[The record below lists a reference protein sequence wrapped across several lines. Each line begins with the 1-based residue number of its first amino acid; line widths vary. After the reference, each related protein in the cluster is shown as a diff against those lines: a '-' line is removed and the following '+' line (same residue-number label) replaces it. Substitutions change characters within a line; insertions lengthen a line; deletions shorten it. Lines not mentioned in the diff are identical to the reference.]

1 MPNKVIGTPTINDLA
16 FFNAVQQQKNVT
28 NGLKSGTMPCLP
40 GQNGYADTAPAV
52 NIVDGTQYQGAN
64 LLLLKEHQRRNGFPT
79 AEYVSEEQIGKARL
93 DRPTISVKQGEEG
106 ISIFFNTK
114 DESTGGNDWE
124 NKYARLFNVAQTNN
138 PWELKAWA
146 NEQKQEKIE
155 FMQKATE
162 TKQKS
167 GPEIVCSS
175 SDPAK
180 YLGQYFAAVTMGRPF
195 KASPEQAAQFAQKME
210 TSLMQKSE
218 KGHINPFQLSKI
230 SNEASL
236 YCKDYMAELKIQDRR
251 MNLEHKMEHT
261 QTHSRSR

>member
-1 MPNKVIGTPTINDLA
+1 MPNQVIGSPTVNDLA
-16 FFNAVQQQKNVT
+16 FLNAARQQKAVVGSIKNW
-28 NGLKSGTMPCLP
+28 TMPCLP
-40 GQNGYADTAPAV
+40 NSSGYADTAPAV

-64 LLLLKEHQRRNGFPT
+64 LLILKEHQKRNCFTT
-79 AEYVSEEQIGKARL
+79 AEYISEEQVNKARL
-93 DRPTISVKQGEEG
+93 DRPRISIKQGEEG

-114 DESTGGNDWE
+114 DESSGGGWE
-124 NKYARLFNVAQTNN
+124 SKYVRLFNVAQASN
-138 PWELKAWA
+138 PWEVKAWA
-146 NEQKQEKIE
+146 NEQRQEKIE
-155 FMQKATE
+155 FLQKAPE
-162 TKQKS
+162 AKQKQ

-195 KASPEQAAQFAQKME
+195 KASTEMAVQFAQKME
-210 TSLMQKSE
+210 ASLTQTIG

-251 MNLEHKMEHT
+251 MSLEHKVEHT
-261 QTHSRSR
+261 QTHGLKR

>member
-1 MPNKVIGTPTINDLA
+1 MPNQAIGSPTINELA
-16 FFNAVQQQKNVT
+16 FLNAAKQQKAVV
-28 NGLKSGTMPCLP
+28 GSIRSGTMPCLP
-40 GQNGYADTAPAV
+40 DASGYADTAPAV
-52 NIVDGTQYQGAN
+52 NIVDGKQYSGSA
-64 LLLLKEHQRRNGFPT
+64 LLLLKKHQKDNRFPT
-79 AEYVSEEQIGKARL
+79 AEYISDEQIAKAKL
-93 DRPTISVKQGEEG
+93 DRPLISIKQGEEG

-114 DESTGGNDWE
+114 DESSGGDWE
-124 NKYARLFNVAQTNN
+124 NKYVRLFNVAQTNN
-138 PWELKAWA
+138 PWEVKAWA
-146 NEQKQEKIE
+146 NEQRQEKIE
-155 FMQKATE
+155 FSQKALE

-175 SDPAK
+175 SDPVK

-195 KASPEQAAQFAQKME
+195 KASPEQAAQFAYKME
-210 TSLMQKSE
+210 TSLTQKTE
-218 KGHINPFQLSKI
+218 NGHINPFQLSKI